1 MPKAAGDSR
10 KNCPTRRSS
19 DLEVSPRGPGDSE
32 GGSPHPDGGINP
44 NRKTPSQCK
53 MRWERILNPGV
64 KRGLWTKEEDQKLKE
79 VAAAMEYK
87 WSHVAKLMGGRT
99 YKQCRERYTNYLK
112 EGLNVGP
119 WTKEEDQLLLSMH
132 AKVGNKWAEIAR
144 YLKDR
149 SENMIK
155 NEYMKLSRDANA
167 SQRRRQAHLD
177 SSSSHNQNNLDSNT
191 NPSGHEGVISGSPA
205 AGEGGDAEAAKA
217 KPRKGKQPLKG
228 TGAPASSSS
237 SSNTPPLP
245 DGEEETRYSVGGLW
259 GVTPAPIGT
268 VGGSFAAAARSA
280 ESSSFLGEPPAVK
293 LEQQYQ
299 HQQQQWQQQ
308 QLTASVPRLQ
318 QHQQQQQQQQLHGP
332 DGFLVPSSAAGGGL
346 FPTTTAAS
354 MAITNSAV
362 GALGVGNV
370 GFPPHA
376 ATAGDRSGDGSG
388 AVGSSGP
395 PLGGAA
401 SGSDIPSFMM

>member
-10 KNCPTRRSS
+10 KNWQWVAAKVS
-19 DLEVSPRGPGDSE
+19 EVSPRGPGDSE
-32 GGSPHPDGGINP
+32 GGTAHPDGGINP

-177 SSSSHNQNNLDSNT
+177 NTSSHNQNNLDSNT
-191 NPSGHEGVISGSPA
+191 NPNGHEAVVSGSPT
-205 AGEGGDAEAAKA
+205 AGEGGDGEAAKA
-217 KPRKGKQPLKG
+217 KKRKGKQPFKG
-228 TGAPASSSS
+228 TGGPASSSS
-237 SSNTPPLP
+237 TTTTPLP
-245 DGEEETRYSVGGLW
+245 DGEAERRHSVGGLW
-259 GVTPAPIGT
+259 GVTPAPIET

-299 HQQQQWQQQ
+299 QQQQQWQQR
-308 QLTASVPRLQ
+308 QLTASVTRLQ
-318 QHQQQQQQQQLHGP
+318 QHQQQQLHGP
-332 DGFLVPSSAAGGGL
+332 AGFLVPSSAAEGGL

-354 MAITNSAV
+354 MAITNPTG
-362 GALGVGNV
+362 GALGVGNG

-376 ATAGDRSGDGSG
+376 ATA
-388 AVGSSGP
+388 
-395 PLGGAA
+395 
-401 SGSDIPSFMM
+401 